1 MDPVQEIV
9 GLSRLEELA
18 AYWQYQSIKWHMDRG
33 LKLTRAENP
42 CLRHRMSLNKDE
54 LECLSPRERK

>member
-1 MDPVQEIV
+1 ME
-9 GLSRLEELA
+9 
-18 AYWQYQSIKWHMDRG
+18 RG